1 MRLGLLR
8 AVAKATS
15 AQDRASCS
23 EHQVGADIDAPNL
36 CAPCLASCLSSA
48 LFTPLTCGAPCDTG
62 SLSFIIEGRRVDPT
76 AQSRCRCVPA
86 ALCHV
91 SRLHPYRCDSV
102 PFVRRP
108 KLLTTHIGTTLIG
121 TTLIGTA
128 LFGVA
133 LFGTT
138 LIGTDWTRWHHARR
152 LHTRRDRARRHRGTA
167 TLDATTVLAT
177 DLDATALL
185 DTTFSSTPPPP
196 RPSASTPSAT
206 RPRRHRRLALAAI
219 GDSPSPPPPA
229 RNAPPPPPACDSL
242 LCFKLCYMLCTCSL
256 QRFPHVSR
264 CVPRVKRMCTS
275 VCVEHGGGRVG
286 TGVPWTLP
294 VEDRVWS
301 EHVRPCVA
309 QREACVKRGYTSP
322 SHARRLR
329 GISHVHFTPCAQRET
344 RAAVKRAVKR
354 ITLCV
359 SRYEC

>member
-185 DTTFSSTPPPP
+185 DTTFSSTPPASSTIGLDAIGDS
-196 RPSASTPSAT
+196 PSPPSAT
-206 RPRRHRRLALAAI
+206 RPRRHRRLALAAAA
-219 GDSPSPPPPA
+219 G
-229 RNAPPPPPACDSL
+229 
-242 LCFKLCYMLCTCSL
+242 L
-256 QRFPHVSR
+256 QRAAAAAGLRFPPVFQAVLHAVHVLLAALSP
-264 CVPRVKRMCTS
+264 CF
-275 VCVEHGGGRVG
+275 
-286 TGVPWTLP
+286 TLC
-294 VEDRVWS
+294 S
-301 EHVRPCVA
+301 
-309 QREACVKRGYTSP
+309 ACET
-322 SHARRLR
+322 
-329 GISHVHFTPCAQRET
+329 HVHLR
-344 RAAVKRAVKR
+344 
-354 ITLCV
+354 LC
-359 SRYEC
+359 